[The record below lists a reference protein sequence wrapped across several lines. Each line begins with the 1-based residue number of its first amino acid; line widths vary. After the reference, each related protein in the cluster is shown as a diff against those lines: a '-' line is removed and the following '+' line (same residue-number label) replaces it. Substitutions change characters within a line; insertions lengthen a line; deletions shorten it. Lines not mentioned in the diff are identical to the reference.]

1 MWIDSEASRIE
12 TMDIEKQPL
21 LGSSTTESV
30 VLSYSAVGQT
40 DEQLPTVVFY
50 TESAETG
57 TFNSN
62 GPDRQP
68 YLNDVEVNEE
78 SRKRFYR

>member
-1 MWIDSEASRIE
+1 
-12 TMDIEKQPL
+12 MDIEKQPL
-21 LGSSTTESV
+21 LSSSTTESV

-40 DEQLPTVVFY
+40 DEQSPAVVFY
-50 TESAETG
+50 TESAETA

-68 YLNDVEVNEE
+68 YFNDEEVNDEN
-78 SRKRFYR
+78 RKRFYR